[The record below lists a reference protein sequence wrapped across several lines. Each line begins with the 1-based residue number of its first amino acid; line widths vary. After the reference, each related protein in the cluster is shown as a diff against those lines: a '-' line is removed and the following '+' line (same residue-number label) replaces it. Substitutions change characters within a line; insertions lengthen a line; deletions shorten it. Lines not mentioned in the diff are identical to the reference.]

1 MPTLSKITN
10 LYPILLGILSLSH
23 YASAQQY
30 SIFDVI
36 NYQEVI
42 KINLSFDLSSLQEN
56 RRNKDAYPGL
66 LSFTDQTGQL
76 QSWQVDMSLR
86 GKFRRQRCQE
96 MPPLTIDFSK
106 KDLTEAGLATFD
118 DLKLVTYC
126 MDNDQAAREA
136 LIREYITYK
145 LYNQLTAMSFRVQLV
160 KMTIEDTR
168 SGKKITQM
176 AFLIEDTAQ
185 LRARLGATKVEGI
198 RVRNKIEF
206 QPHPLRMTSLFQ
218 YMIGNQDWGL
228 TISKNV
234 KYMRQADKVI
244 VVPYDFDFS
253 AIVGASYAVPPKES
267 LDKPLTYGRAYLGF
281 QEEVEDLRIIF
292 NEMLDKR
299 KELLQVIRK
308 CRYLRASAKKE
319 MEAYINFFFEQYKD
333 LDFSRTL

>member
-1 MPTLSKITN
+1 MKTLSKTTN
-10 LYPILLGILSLSH
+10 LYPILSGLLLLSS
-23 YASAQQY
+23 SIVAQQN
-30 SIFDVI
+30 SIFDII

-56 RRNKDAYPGL
+56 RRNKEAYPGRL
-66 LSFTDQTGQL
+66 NFTDQRGEP
-76 QSWQVDMSLR
+76 QSWEVDMSLR

-106 KDLTEAGLATFD
+106 KDLTEAGLAPFD

-145 LYNQLTAMSFRVQLV
+145 LYNQLTAISFRVQLV

-198 RVRNKIEF
+198 RVRNKMEF
-206 QPHPLRMTSLFQ
+206 QPHPLRLTTLFQ

-228 TISKNV
+228 TISKNI
-234 KYMRQADKVI
+234 KYLMRAGKVI
-244 VVPYDFDFS
+244 IVPYDFDFS
-253 AIVGASYAVPPKES
+253 ALVGASYAMPPKES

-281 QEEVEDLRIIF
+281 EEEEEDLRVIF
-292 NEMLDKR
+292 NEMRNKR
-299 KELLQVIRK
+299 KELLLVIRK
-308 CRYLRASAKKE
+308 CRYLRASVKKE
-319 MEAYINFFFEQYKD
+319 MEAYINFFFEHYKD

>member
-1 MPTLSKITN
+1 MLTLSKIKN
-10 LYPILLGILSLSH
+10 LYPILLSLLSLLNP
-23 YASAQQY
+23 ATAQQN
-30 SIFDVI
+30 SIFDII

-66 LSFTDQTGQL
+66 LTFTDQTGQP
-76 QSWQVDMSLR
+76 QSWQVNLSLR

-106 KDLTEAGLATFD
+106 KDLAKAGLASFD

-126 MDNDQAAREA
+126 MDNDQMAREA

-145 LYNQLTAMSFRVQLV
+145 LYNQLTTISFRVQLV

-185 LRARLGATKVEGI
+185 LRARIGATKAKGI
-198 RVRNKIEF
+198 RVLNKMEF
-206 QPHPLRMTSLFQ
+206 QPQSLRLTSLFQ

-228 TISKNV
+228 TISKNI
-234 KYMRQADKVI
+234 KYMMRGDKVI

-253 AIVGASYAVPPKES
+253 ALVAASYAMPPKES
-267 LDKPLTYGRAYLGF
+267 LENPLTYGRAYLGF
-281 QEEVEDLRIIF
+281 QEEVEDLRTIF
-292 NEMLDKR
+292 KEMLEKR

-319 MEAYINFFFEQYKD
+319 MEAYINFFFEHYQD
-333 LDFSRTL
+333 LDFSKTL

>member
-1 MPTLSKITN
+1 MKTLSKTTN
-10 LYPILLGILSLSH
+10 LYPILSGLLLLSS
-23 YASAQQY
+23 SIVAQQN
-30 SIFDVI
+30 SIFDII

-56 RRNKDAYPGL
+56 RRNKEAYPGRL
-66 LSFTDQTGQL
+66 NFTDQRGEP
-76 QSWQVDMSLR
+76 QSWEVDMSLR

-106 KDLTEAGLATFD
+106 KDLTEAGLAPFD

-145 LYNQLTAMSFRVQLV
+145 LYNQLTSISFRVQLV

-198 RVRNKIEF
+198 RVRNKMEF
-206 QPHPLRMTSLFQ
+206 QPHPLRLTTLFQ

-228 TISKNV
+228 TISKNI
-234 KYMRQADKVI
+234 KYLMRAGKVI
-244 VVPYDFDFS
+244 IVPYDFDFS
-253 AIVGASYAVPPKES
+253 ALVGASYAMPPKES

-281 QEEVEDLRIIF
+281 EEEEEDLRVIF
-292 NEMLDKR
+292 NEMRNKR
-299 KELLQVIRK
+299 KELLLVIRK
-308 CRYLRASAKKE
+308 CRYLRASVKKE
-319 MEAYINFFFEQYKD
+319 MEAYINFFLEHYKD